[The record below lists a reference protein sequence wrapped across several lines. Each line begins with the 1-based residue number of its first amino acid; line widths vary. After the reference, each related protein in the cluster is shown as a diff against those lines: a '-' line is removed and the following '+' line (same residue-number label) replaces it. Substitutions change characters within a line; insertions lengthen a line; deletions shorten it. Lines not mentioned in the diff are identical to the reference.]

1 MLFIL
6 KKYLV
11 VFAVLLFL
19 LILASAWKFPAWT
32 PVFGIA
38 FLVLSLALAMY
49 GIFERH
55 RGGESARRKIAWD
68 VLVLILTILL
78 VAFLGGLAG
87 LFANHYVSQWF
98 GVTVGFV
105 SALAVGFAVGYLVKK
120 GVGKVVG

>member
-1 MLFIL
+1 LLKKVTPFIL
-6 KKYLV
+6 
-11 VFAVLLFL
+11 ALFFV
-19 LILASAWKFPAWT
+19 LILISAWKFPAWT

-87 LFANHYVSQWF
+87 LFANHYVSLRF

-105 SALAVGFAVGYLVKK
+105 SALAVGFTVGYLVKK
-120 GVGKVVG
+120 RVGKLTG